1 MQLFEAKK
9 SALKSS
15 RNALFLTGTQ
25 AAIYLKLEDM
35 FAKRNEAVTMKKILS
50 LLTGITL
57 VLTFG
62 LAYAEDSVTDTK
74 NTNEKV
80 IRNDD
85 LLHIKL
91 DPDRATVNQMLS
103 ESIAEGSAAGGVS
116 NESENIDDIDFG
128 QGETPPIINGSVRMW
143 H

>member
-1 MQLFEAKK
+1 
-9 SALKSS
+9 
-15 RNALFLTGTQ
+15 
-25 AAIYLKLEDM
+25 
-35 FAKRNEAVTMKKILS
+35 MKKILS
-50 LLTGITL
+50 LLMGITL

-62 LAYAEDSVTDTK
+62 LACAEDSVTDTR

>member
-1 MQLFEAKK
+1 
-9 SALKSS
+9 
-15 RNALFLTGTQ
+15 
-25 AAIYLKLEDM
+25 
-35 FAKRNEAVTMKKILS
+35 MKKILS
-50 LLTGITL
+50 LITGIAF
-57 VLTFG
+57 VLSFG
-62 LAYAEDSVTDTK
+62 LAYTEDSVTDTK
-74 NTNEKV
+74 KTNDKV
-80 IRNDD
+80 VRNDD

-116 NESENIDDIDFG
+116 YESEDIDDIDFG